1 MKFTE
6 NEVIQFVNEND
17 IKFVK
22 LAFCD
27 IFGTMK
33 NISILSD
40 ELPRAFENG
49 ISFDASSIK
58 GFMNIE
64 ESDLFL
70 FPDPSTLSILP
81 WRPQQ
86 GRVVRL
92 LCYINHP
99 DGRPFEGDG
108 RLILKK
114 AIDAARKSG
123 YKIEIGPECEFY
135 LFLQDEKGYP
145 TKVPHDYAT
154 YLDAAPVDKGENVRR
169 EICLT
174 LEQMGILPE
183 SSHHE
188 QGPGQNEI
196 DFKYSDAMIAADS
209 LITFKSVV
217 RTIANIN
224 GLHASFMPKPL
235 KEFSG
240 SGLHINISLLKN
252 NINLFDN
259 QLFSH
264 TPESDSFIAGI
275 LDKIPQIT
283 LFLNPLINSYERFGS
298 HSAPKYVTW
307 SSENRSQLIRIPAAN
322 GKYSR
327 IELRSPDPSCNPYL
341 AFALLIYAGLDGIK
355 NKYELD
361 SPADYDLYKA
371 EDSVVKNYK
380 KLPATL
386 AEAIENAEK
395 SDFACNCLQSGIVEK
410 YIQFKKEQWNQYLS
424 SDDKE
429 SFEFNTYF
437 YTV

>member
-6 NEVIQFVNEND
+6 NEVIQFINEND

-27 IFGTMK
+27 IFGVMK
-33 NISILSD
+33 NISILAD
-40 ELPRAFENG
+40 ELQRAFESG

-64 ESDLFL
+64 KSDLFL

-92 LCYINHP
+92 LCSIKHP
-99 DGRPFEGDG
+99 DGTPFEGDG
-108 RLILKK
+108 RLILKR
-114 AIDAARKSG
+114 AMDEAQASG

-135 LFLQDEKGYP
+135 LFLQDEKGCP
-145 TKVPHDYAT
+145 SKIPHDYAT
-154 YLDAAPVDKGENVRR
+154 YMDAAPLDKGENVRR
-169 EICLT
+169 ESCLT

-196 DFKYSDAMIAADS
+196 DFKHSDAMTAADN
-209 LITFKSVV
+209 LITFKTVV
-217 RTIANIN
+217 KTVANIN

-240 SGLHINISLLKN
+240 SGLHINMSLLKN
-252 NINLFDN
+252 NINLFEN
-259 QLFSH
+259 KLPGS
-264 TPESDSFIAGI
+264 TPEADSFIAGI
-275 LDKIPQIT
+275 LDKIPEIT
-283 LFLNPLINSYERFGS
+283 LFLNPLTNSYQRFGS

-307 SSENRSQLIRIPAAN
+307 SSQNRSQLIRIPAAN

-327 IELRSPDPSCNPYL
+327 VELRSPDPSCNPYL
-341 AFALLIYAGLDGIK
+341 AFALLIYSGLDGIRNNLK
-355 NKYELD
+355 LEK
-361 SPADYDLYKA
+361 PADYDLYKA
-371 EDSVVKNYK
+371 PGDLASKYK

-386 AEAIENAEK
+386 YEAIENTEKGDFVRNWLPAE
-395 SDFACNCLQSGIVEK
+395 IVEK
-410 YIQFKKEQWNQYLS
+410 YIQIKREQWNRYMLS
-424 SDDKE
+424 EDKE
-429 SFEFNTYF
+429 DFELNSYF